1 MLCVYINIIVKI
13 LSIMKFKKILI
24 PITLLICT
32 LGAMSP
38 VNADFNDGWVA
49 YTSGDF
55 KTASKQWRPLAE
67 KGDAKSQT
75 NLGILYFNGK
85 GVLKDYKQAVR
96 LFKMAG
102 DQGEA
107 EAQFILGKIYIEGDG
122 VPRSFRNAKYWINLA
137 FGNEFDGAEALW
149 NDYELWKY

>member
-1 MLCVYINIIVKI
+1 VYINIIIKI
-13 LSIMKFKKILI
+13 LSIMKFKKILTA
-24 PITLLICT
+24 ITLLICT
-32 LGAMSP
+32 LGTMST

-55 KTASKQWRPLAE
+55 KTASKQWRLLAE

-122 VPRSFRNAKYWINLA
+122 VPRSLRNAKYWINLA
-137 FGNEFDGAEALW
+137 FENEFDGAEALW

>member
-1 MLCVYINIIVKI
+1 
-13 LSIMKFKKILI
+13 MKFKKILI

-38 VNADFNDGWVA
+38 ANADFNDGWVS

-55 KTASKQWRPLAE
+55 KTASKQWRLLAE

-102 DQGEA
+102 DQGDA

-122 VPRSFRNAKYWINLA
+122 VARSLRNAKYWINLA

>member
-1 MLCVYINIIVKI
+1 MLCVYINIIIKI
-13 LSIMKFKKILI
+13 LSIMKFKKILTA
-24 PITLLICT
+24 ITLLICT
-32 LGAMSP
+32 LGTMST

-55 KTASKQWRPLAE
+55 KTASKQWRLLAE

-122 VPRSFRNAKYWINLA
+122 VPRSLRNAKYWINLA
-137 FGNEFDGAEALW
+137 FENEFDGAEALW

>member
-1 MLCVYINIIVKI
+1 
-13 LSIMKFKKILI
+13 MKFKKILI
-24 PITLLICT
+24 SVTVLIFSLGIITPI
-32 LGAMSP
+32 
-38 VNADFNDGWVA
+38 NANFNDGWLA
-49 YTSGDF
+49 YSNGDF
-55 KTASKQWRPLAE
+55 KSAAKQWRPLAE
-67 KGDAKSQT
+67 KGNAKSQT

-102 DQGEA
+102 DQGDA
-107 EAQFILGKIYIEGDG
+107 EAQFILGTIYIEGDG
-122 VPRSFRNAKYWINLA
+122 VPKSYTNAKYWINLA

>member
-1 MLCVYINIIVKI
+1 
-13 LSIMKFKKILI
+13 MKLKKISLL
-24 PITLLICT
+24 ITLLICS
-32 LGAMSP
+32 LGIISP
-38 VNADFNDGWVA
+38 VNADFNDGWTA

-55 KTASKQWRPLAE
+55 RVAAKQWRSLAE
-67 KGDAKSQT
+67 KGDARSQT

-85 GVLKDYKQAVR
+85 GVLKDYKQAVK

-122 VPRSFRNAKYWINLA
+122 VTRSFKNAKYWINLA
-137 FGNEFDGAEALW
+137 FENEFDGAEALW